1 MTTFRK
7 LKLFLVFPSGD
18 LWNLF
23 FNHMAIKKIR
33 FVNVVM
39 TMGCQQ
45 LSWWH
50 LFRDDFWKKN
60 HSLEELDIPFN
71 FWNTY
76 LLLNDQPLSKL
87 LLLLLHLCSY
97 YFCWNCFV
105 WPCFFIAICMIV
117 HFQILLQHLLL
128 LKILWKFLCVLSNNC
143 FNKF

>member
-18 LWNLF
+18 LWNFF
-23 FNHMAIKKIR
+23 FNHMAIKK
-33 FVNVVM
+33 
-39 TMGCQQ
+39 
-45 LSWWH
+45 LDSWMLWWRRWGASSSPDGICSEMI
-50 LFRDDFWKKN
+50 FEKKN

-128 LKILWKFLCVLSNNC
+128 LTMKIFMCAI
-143 FNKF
+143 